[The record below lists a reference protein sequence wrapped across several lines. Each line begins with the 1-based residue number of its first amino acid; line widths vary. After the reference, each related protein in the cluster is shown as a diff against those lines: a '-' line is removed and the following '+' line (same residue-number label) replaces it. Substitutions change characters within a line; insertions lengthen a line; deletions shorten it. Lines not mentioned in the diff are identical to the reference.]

1 METNNNIKIMNVN
14 DVNNQEEKDFEYLK
28 ILRNKIENM
37 DTLHHK
43 EVLRVLQ
50 DNSCNISSN
59 RNGSFVNLSEVS
71 DIIIGKIEKYLKHV
85 EIQEKELK
93 EKNDVQENIE
103 KKFF

>member
-1 METNNNIKIMNVN
+1 METNNDIKNMIVN
-14 DVNNQEEKDFEYLK
+14 DDKTQEKDFEYLK

-43 EVLRVLQ
+43 EILRIFQ

-71 DIIIGKIEKYLKHV
+71 DVIVGKIEKYLKHV

-93 EKNDVQENIE
+93 EKNDVQVNIE
-103 KKFF
+103 TTFF

>member
-1 METNNNIKIMNVN
+1 METNNDIKNIIVK
-14 DVNNQEEKDFEYLK
+14 DDKTQEKDFEYLK

-43 EVLRVLQ
+43 EILRIFQ

-71 DIIIGKIEKYLKHV
+71 DVIVGKIEKYLKHV

-93 EKNDVQENIE
+93 EKNDVQVNIE
-103 KKFF
+103 TTFF

>member
-1 METNNNIKIMNVN
+1 METNNDIKNMIVN
-14 DVNNQEEKDFEYLK
+14 DDKTQEKDFEYLK

-43 EVLRVLQ
+43 EILRIFQ
-50 DNSCNISSN
+50 DSSCNISSN

-71 DIIIGKIEKYLKHV
+71 DVIVGKIEKYLKHV

-93 EKNDVQENIE
+93 EKNDVQVNIE
-103 KKFF
+103 TTFF